1 MDSECLSFNL
11 DFDTSKARGDVQKFI
26 FKTGRF
32 QLFWRDQFFL
42 SQSDAVYVHQRE
54 HIIRFTVKTLESFV
68 ENRNL

>member
-32 QLFWRDQFFL
+32 QLFRGDQFFL
-42 SQSDAVYVHQRE
+42 SQSDVVCFHQRE
-54 HIIRFTVKTLESFV
+54 RIIRLQ
-68 ENRNL
+68 